1 MNLITIYKDNE
12 KKVEM
17 PQEIVDIFNK
27 TINEFFTLKKEDME
41 KVLDK
46 SVGYLKEMY
55 LSYVSLEGKSI
66 ITSSDVP
73 RLHRGKIFE
82 LSSYGIPFEDAVF
95 LLSDY
100 FDKTKGKLTSDW
112 KYKLEHLIL
121 LHYQLLY
128 NTDCIVH
135 IFDENYLGVSG
146 FMSIAKNDLLLIHF
160 FYLNEDGIFYSFP
173 Q

>member
-1 MNLITIYKDNE
+1 MNLVTIYEDNE

-17 PQEIVDIFNK
+17 PQRIVDVFNK
-27 TINEFFTLKKEDME
+27 AINEFFTLKKGNME
-41 KVLDK
+41 EILHK
-46 SVGYLKEMY
+46 SVDFIKENYPMII
-55 LSYVSLEGKSI
+55 LEGKSI

-82 LSSYGIPFEDAVF
+82 LSTYGVLFEDAVLF
-95 LLSDY
+95 LSDY

-121 LHYQLLY
+121 FHYQLSY

-160 FYLNEDGIFYSFP
+160 FYLNEDEISYSFP

>member
-1 MNLITIYKDNE
+1 MDLVTIYEDNE
-12 KKVEM
+12 KKIEM
-17 PQEIVDIFNK
+17 PLRLVKVFND

-41 KVLDK
+41 SVLDK
-46 SVGYLKEMY
+46 SVQYLKENRPHI
-55 LSYVSLEGKSI
+55 SLEGKSI

-82 LSSYGIPFEDAVF
+82 LSTYGILFEDAVLF
-95 LLSDY
+95 LSDY
-100 FDKTKGKLTSDW
+100 FDKTKGKVTSDW
-112 KYKLEHLIL
+112 KYKLETLINY
-121 LHYQLLY
+121 HYQLSY

-146 FMSIAKNDLLLIHF
+146 FMSIVKNDLLLIHF
-160 FYLNEDGIFYSFP
+160 FYLNEDGIFYNFP

>member
-1 MNLITIYKDNE
+1 MNLVTIYEDNE
-12 KKVEM
+12 KKIEM
-17 PQEIVDIFNK
+17 PQEVVNIFNK

-55 LSYVSLEGKSI
+55 LNAVSLEGKSI

-82 LSSYGIPFEDAVF
+82 LSTYGVLFEDAVLF
-95 LLSDY
+95 LSDY
-100 FDKTKGKLTSDW
+100 FDKTKGKLLSIW
-112 KYKLEHLIL
+112 KSQVERLIFY
-121 LHYQLLY
+121 HYQLSY
-128 NTDCIVH
+128 NTTCVVH

-160 FYLNEDGIFYSFP
+160 FYLNEDGISYSFP